1 MYGKDTSL
9 ENNNEEQ
16 IVAGL
21 SKSIPHQSQ
30 PAAVTDNVNNHHRYR
45 GNLGEEAAEENV
57 YHILENPGDNDD
69 YEDLDKYELEKRG
82 QDQDENVYHILDGPT
97 VVEEGVATST
107 DVVQDN

>member
-9 ENNNEEQ
+9 ENNEEQ

-21 SKSIPHQSQ
+21 SKSTPHQSQ
-30 PAAVTDNVNNHHRYR
+30 PAAVTDNVNNHHR
-45 GNLGEEAAEENV
+45 GNLGEEEAEENV

-69 YEDLDKYELEKRG
+69 YEDLDKYQLEKRG

-97 VVEEGVATST
+97 VVEEGVVTST
-107 DVVQDN
+107 DVVRDN